1 MKRYHEELNMGAQ
14 RRVVIALFLLLTLLI
29 LAPVGYMLIEGMGYN
44 DAFYMTVITVFT
56 VGFAEVEP
64 LTTAGQYFTIFVIFV
79 GVFTLF
85 FIIASFLRYT
95 FREAFRET
103 FGRRRMDLRI
113 KKLQGHYIIC
123 GYGRVGEV
131 VCEAMAE
138 AGVDFVVVEIK
149 PERIADA
156 VDRGYLHIE
165 GSATEAET
173 LEQVGVKQ
181 AKGLVCALENDADNL
196 FATISARFLNPDL
209 MIVTRSISRDSVD
222 KLRFAGAN
230 RIISPY
236 ELSGRQMAT
245 FLLRPGVYD
254 YLDLVA
260 LDIGVEYRMEELLV
274 EDGSPLDGH
283 TIGELDIKAKTGAL
297 ITAVRKAGSTDF
309 ETNPNSDTRIDAGDL
324 LIALGTER
332 DLAGLEKLVAAK
344 RA

>member
-1 MKRYHEELNMGAQ
+1 MGAQ
-14 RRVVIALFLLLTLLI
+14 RRVVIALFMFLALLI
-29 LAPVGYMLIEGMGYN
+29 LAPFGYMLIEGMGYN

-56 VGFAEVEP
+56 VGFTEVEP
-64 LTTAGQYFTIFVIFV
+64 LTTAGQYFTIIVIII
-79 GVFTLF
+79 GVSALF
-85 FIIASFLRYT
+85 FLIASFLRYT

-113 KKLQGHYIIC
+113 KKLQDHYVIC

-131 VCEAMAE
+131 VCDTMAE
-138 AGVDFVVVEIK
+138 AGVDFVVVEIDHD
-149 PERIADA
+149 RIEDA
-156 VDRGYLHIE
+156 IDRGFLHIE
-165 GSATEAET
+165 GSATETDT
-173 LEQVGVKQ
+173 LEQAGVKR

-196 FATISARFLNPDL
+196 FTTISARFLNPDL

-222 KLRFAGAN
+222 KLRFAGAD

-254 YLDLVA
+254 YLDLVTI
-260 LDIGVEYRMEELLV
+260 DIAVEYRMEELLV
-274 EDGSPLDGH
+274 EEGSPLDGH

-297 ITAVRKAGSTDF
+297 ITAVRKSGSMDF
-309 ETNPNSDTRIDAGDL
+309 ETNPHKDTRIDAGDL

-332 DLAGLEKLVAAK
+332 DLTGLEKLAVA
-344 RA
+344 

>member
-1 MKRYHEELNMGAQ
+1 M
-14 RRVVIALFLLLTLLI
+14 VIALFLLLALLI
-29 LAPVGYMLIEGMGYN
+29 LAPLGYMLIEGLGFN

-79 GVFTLF
+79 GVSTLF

-95 FREAFRET
+95 FGEAFRET

-113 KKLQGHYIIC
+113 KKLRDHYVIC

-131 VCEAMAE
+131 VCEAMVE
-138 AGVDFVVVEIK
+138 AGVDFLVVEK
-149 PERIADA
+149 DHDRITDA
-156 VDRGYLHIE
+156 MDRSYLLIE
-165 GSATEAET
+165 GSATETET
-173 LEQVGVKQ
+173 LEQAGVKR

-196 FATISARFLNPDL
+196 FVTISARFLNPEL

-222 KLRFAGAN
+222 KLRFAGAD

-254 YLDLVA
+254 YLDLVT
-260 LDIGVEYRMEELLV
+260 LDIAVEYRMEELVV
-274 EDGSPLDGH
+274 EEGSRLDGS
-283 TIGELDIKAKTGAL
+283 TIGEMDIKARTGAL
-297 ITAVRKAGSTDF
+297 VTAIRKSGSTDF
-309 ETNPNSDTRIDAGDL
+309 NTNPDKETRIDAGDL
-324 LIALGTER
+324 LIALGTEK
-332 DLAGLEKLVAAK
+332 DLAGLEKLVSSK
-344 RA
+344 VL